1 MILITIEQVKDKL
14 ILHAVDT
21 YSGSSTAI
29 ATSTTDELI
38 LRFHPL
44 LRAWLDF
51 SKGRD
56 ERYRS
61 SVDPPEEISG

>member
-1 MILITIEQVKDKL
+1 MILIAIEQSDNKL
-14 ILHAVDT
+14 LLHAVDT

-29 ATSTTDELI
+29 AATTTDELI

-51 SKGRD
+51 SKGKK
-56 ERYRS
+56 ERFRQAEAS
-61 SVDPPEEISG
+61 P